1 MATFTSSIYFNR
13 SGTTKI
19 EFGVVDLLHRAQVS
33 FKIGDREIHKSEI
46 LPAGQEDY
54 DWNISEEEKALI
66 ISLIPTNSTSVKGIM
81 RRDVYSIANINST
94 MYDKE
99 VEVTFILEET
109 TDTKPSISNTSKAP
123 LELTDYVQGK
133 SRLEYKLDAAAINNA
148 TVKNVTVKVRGV
160 ACTLVSSNNGTYKFE
175 SGLLTYSGT
184 NTITVEVADTR
195 GFKRTITESVYV
207 YPYAPPIMSSLAS
220 EDGIVCKRWDAI
232 ENEFDEINGTSCQ
245 IKISVAMSYVPEISK
260 SYSVYYRYKVNG
272 GTTWSEEKSIGTMEV
287 EKSGS
292 TTFRAVIS
300 DVVFNVDFE
309 YDIELRVEDELSGE
323 NNRYEQLPSS
333 KVSFNIAPRGLSA
346 AFGKYADLNETNLL
360 DTSWNIHTEGDVHA
374 DGSIYSDNDLLVAKA
389 IKGLTLFL
397 NGIEV
402 TATARELSYT
412 KGSTG
417 NFQSQINTMS
427 SKVSSAIS
435 DIATL
440 KTKVS
445 TLEGKVAALESK

>member
-33 FKIGDREIHKSEI
+33 FRIGNTEIHKSVI
-46 LPAGQEDY
+46 LDAGQEDY
-54 DWNISEEEKALI
+54 DWKISDEEKALI
-66 ISLIPTNSTSVKGIM
+66 ISLIPTNATSVKGIM

-109 TDTKPSISNTSKAP
+109 ESTKPIISNTVKAA
-123 LELTDYVQGK
+123 LELTQYVQGK
-133 SRLEYKLDAAAINNA
+133 SRLQYTLDATARNNA
-148 TVKNVTVKVRGV
+148 SVKSVTVKVRGV
-160 ACTLVSSNNGTYKFE
+160 ACTLISSDNGTYVFE

-184 NTITVEVADTR
+184 NTITVEATDTR
-195 GFKRTITESVYV
+195 GFKRTITENVYV
-207 YPYAPPIMSSLAS
+207 YPYAPPIISSLAS

-232 ENEFDEINGTSCQ
+232 EDAFDEINGTSCQ
-245 IKISVAMSYVPEISK
+245 IKISVAMSYVPEILK

-272 GTTWSEEKSIGTMEV
+272 GTAWSDETLIGTMEV

-300 DVVFNVDFE
+300 DVTFNVDFE

-333 KVSFNIAPRGLSA
+333 KVPFNIKYNGMGAS
-346 AFGKYADLNETNLL
+346 FGKYATRNYCVDSAWTI
-360 DTSWNIHTEGDVHA
+360 S
-374 DGSIYSDNDLLVAKA
+374 SDEDIEA
-389 IKGLTLFL
+389 IKSLKGKTLVL
-397 NGIEV
+397 NGNEV
-402 TATARELSYT
+402 TATAQELSYT
-412 KGSTG
+412 SGSTG
-417 NFQSQINTMS
+417 NLQKQITETKSLLS
-427 SKVSSAIS
+427 SWQTNIQAQV
-435 DIATL
+435 TEL
-440 KTKVS
+440 QRRVE
-445 TLEGKVAALESK
+445 TLEANQT